1 MAKSSSSLSPF
12 RLAAE
17 SWAFLQ
23 SQPALFSVLFWF
35 LILPVVLLDLL
46 TEYWP
51 QSEVIS
57 IQQIGDMG
65 YILATLIF
73 TVVAFWGLAC
83 VLLVGRRQVLS
94 RAGRSRTS
102 FRSVRKES
110 VRLIFPL
117 FFTSLLRG
125 VITIEWSLIAILPAT
140 LFLLGSQECRAT
152 LSPVISAMGM
162 LLSTGSQ
169 ESMMAVQSSF
179 LTRCGPIFLAIPL
192 LIPALIYQLRTVFF
206 GIVLTSENLR
216 YRDALRRSR
225 MIVRGKTW
233 RVLWVLVALGVLFF
247 APAGIL
253 SFVVDVVQQM
263 TIPELPIVSTLISDV
278 FYSWAGLLFTL
289 ALVSFYGRLY
299 KEKGRVQEVVPE

>member
-1 MAKSSSSLSPF
+1 MPKTSLSPL

-17 SWAFLQ
+17 SWSFMR
-23 SQPALFSVLFWF
+23 SQPALYQVLFWF
-35 LILPVVLLDLL
+35 LILPIVLLDLL

-51 QSEVIS
+51 ESEVIS
-57 IQQIGDMG
+57 IQQIGDVG
-65 YILATLIF
+65 YILATLVF
-73 TVVAFWGLAC
+73 TVVAYWGLAC

-102 FRSVRKES
+102 FRSVRRES
-110 VRLIFPL
+110 ARLIFPL

-140 LFLLGSQECRAT
+140 LFLLGSQQCRAT
-152 LSPVISAMGM
+152 LSPVISAVGT
-162 LLSTGSQ
+162 LLSNGSPQ
-169 ESMMAVQSSF
+169 TLMAVQSLF
-179 LTRCGPIFLAIPL
+179 LMRCGLLFLAIPL
-192 LIPALIYQLRTVFF
+192 LIPAFIYQLRTVFF

-225 MIVRGKTW
+225 MIVRGKTF
-233 RVLWVLVALGVLFF
+233 RVLWVLCALGVLFF
-247 APAGIL
+247 GPAGIL
-253 SFVVDVVQQM
+253 SFGVDAVQQM